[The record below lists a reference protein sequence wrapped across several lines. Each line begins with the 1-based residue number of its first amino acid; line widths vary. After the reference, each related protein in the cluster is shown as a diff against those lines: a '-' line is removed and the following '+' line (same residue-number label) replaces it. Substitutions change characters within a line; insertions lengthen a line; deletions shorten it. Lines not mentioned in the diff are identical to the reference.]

1 MRFNRCAILTEGG
14 RSAVGE
20 TQTSLRVTQPSRG
33 LHRSLTRLQKNTFV
47 SVAHSVTYHDLSLTS
62 DSNGARG
69 KCVGV
74 GGEFSQGGL
83 KTLSSLA
90 LDVEPNAFEPNG

>member
-62 DSNGARG
+62 DSNARAGKMCWCRRRVLAGRVENPLLTGLRCGAQCFR
-69 KCVGV
+69 
-74 GGEFSQGGL
+74 
-83 KTLSSLA
+83 T
-90 LDVEPNAFEPNG
+90 